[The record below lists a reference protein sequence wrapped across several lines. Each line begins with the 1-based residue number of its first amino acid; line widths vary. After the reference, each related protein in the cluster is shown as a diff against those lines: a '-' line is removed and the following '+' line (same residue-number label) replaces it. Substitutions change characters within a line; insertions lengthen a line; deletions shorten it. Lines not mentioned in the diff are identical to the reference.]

1 MFLHHINDGVGG
13 NIIHG
18 ETGHRGVAV
27 LLEHQQS
34 VLPRV
39 DLEPLHQLFTLWI
52 SDLNIANSNSVSEP
66 EIVIDSFLIGWKISM
81 ISDWFT
87 LIKGEFWLFE
97 INILLTSDW
106 LKYKLLS
113 SDGLMLPEP
122 SRQVSESDNVQFS
135 KQQNPHS
142 VVHPALQELIN
153 IVTVDSLN

>member
-1 MFLHHINDGVGG
+1 MLDCEWLITCRTQTIKHLLIGESGQLEILMFLHHINDGVGG

-66 EIVIDSFLIGWKISM
+66 EIVIGSFLIGWKHLM

-122 SRQVSESDNVQFS
+122 SRQVSESDNV
-135 KQQNPHS
+135 
-142 VVHPALQELIN
+142 
-153 IVTVDSLN
+153 

>member
-1 MFLHHINDGVGG
+1 MLDCEWIITCRTQTIKHLLIGESGQLKILMFLHHINDGVGG

-66 EIVIDSFLIGWKISM
+66 EIVIGSFLIG
-81 ISDWFT
+81 
-87 LIKGEFWLFE
+87 
-97 INILLTSDW
+97 
-106 LKYKLLS
+106 
-113 SDGLMLPEP
+113 
-122 SRQVSESDNVQFS
+122 
-135 KQQNPHS
+135 
-142 VVHPALQELIN
+142 
-153 IVTVDSLN
+153 